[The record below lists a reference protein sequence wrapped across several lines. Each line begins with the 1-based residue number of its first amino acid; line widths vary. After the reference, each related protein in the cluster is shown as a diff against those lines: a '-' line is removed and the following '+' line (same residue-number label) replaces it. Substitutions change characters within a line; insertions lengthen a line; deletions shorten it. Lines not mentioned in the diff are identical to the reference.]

1 MADDKT
7 FKELLEEQRLT
18 NKELKKV
25 TKGLKDVENTTPV
38 ESLKD
43 NLAEIGS
50 NILLNKKQMD
60 FFKKE
65 GITKTDDEIKE
76 HSKDN
81 KKSLTRIAVLTDKL
95 LNLTLPYGLY
105 LLFLISG
112 LILTLRPI

>member
-60 FFKKE
+60 FSKK
-65 GITKTDDEIKE
+65 K
-76 HSKDN
+76 
-81 KKSLTRIAVLTDKL
+81 V
-95 LNLTLPYGLY
+95 
-105 LLFLISG
+105 
-112 LILTLRPI
+112 